1 MQYVKNTIGIRKQA
15 EIEAAK
21 MNAAQA
27 ASDMEQIN
35 ATMDY
40 IAMMCDV
47 ELPELPREEGKNHEP
62 EI

>member
-15 EIEAAK
+15 EIEAAT

-27 ASDMEQIN
+27 ASAMEQLN

-47 ELPELPREEGKNHEP
+47 ELPEIPKEGEIHEP

>member
-1 MQYVKNTIGIRKQA
+1 MKYVKNTIGIRKQA

-21 MNAAQA
+21 MTAEQAVDNA
-27 ASDMEQIN
+27 EQLN
-35 ATMDY
+35 ATVDY

-47 ELPELPREEGKNHEP
+47 ELPELPREGEINEP

>member
-1 MQYVKNTIGIRKQA
+1 MKYVKNTIGIRQQT

-27 ASDMEQIN
+27 ASATEQLN
-35 ATMDY
+35 ANLDY

-47 ELPELPREEGKNHEP
+47 ELPEIREEGEIHEP
-62 EI
+62 QI

>member
-21 MNAAQA
+21 MAAVQ
-27 ASDMEQIN
+27 ASDNAEQLN
-35 ATMDY
+35 ATVDY

-47 ELPELPREEGKNHEP
+47 ELPEVPKEGEISEP

>member
-1 MQYVKNTIGIRKQA
+1 MKYVKNTIGIRQQA

-27 ASDMEQIN
+27 ASATEQLN
-35 ATMDY
+35 ANLDY

-47 ELPELPREEGKNHEP
+47 ELPETTTEGENHEP
-62 EI
+62 KI

>member
-21 MNAAQA
+21 MAAVQ
-27 ASDMEQIN
+27 ASDNAEQLN
-35 ATMDY
+35 ATIDY

-47 ELPELPREEGKNHEP
+47 ELPELPREG
-62 EI
+62 EINESEI

>member
-1 MQYVKNTIGIRKQA
+1 MQYLKNTIGIRNQA

-27 ASDMEQIN
+27 ASAMEQLN

-47 ELPELPREEGKNHEP
+47 ELPEATEEEKNHEP

>member
-15 EIEAAK
+15 EIEAAQII
-21 MNAAQA
+21 AAQA
-27 ASDMEQIN
+27 ASDMEQLN

-47 ELPELPREEGKNHEP
+47 ELPEIQKEEESHEP

>member
-1 MQYVKNTIGIRKQA
+1 MQYVENTIGIRKQA

-21 MNAAQA
+21 MAAEQATSDTERLNA
-27 ASDMEQIN
+27 SL
-35 ATMDY
+35 DY

-47 ELPELPREEGKNHEP
+47 ELPEIPEEGENHEP